1 MLYICIPAYDEA
13 PTIGLLLWRIRKV
26 FQEYPREYE
35 IIVFNDGSTDATGE
49 TLSGYADVLP
59 LTVIGSDAH
68 VGYARA
74 LDTLCREVSRRTRY
88 PRRDAM
94 IVMQGDFTDQPD
106 HLPELIKRFEGGADL
121 VVAERP
127 QVQQNDAPPKPVR
140 WMRRVAPWVLRPFVS
155 VPGVTDPFGT
165 FRLYRITVLR
175 DLLRHAGDAPIVQG
189 AVWAANVDLLVR
201 AAPLARRVETVVLEP
216 RYDLRPRASRI
227 HPWADAVDLFRFGRT
242 RRRSRPTPTPSRA
255 TAEKP
260 R

>member
-1 MLYICIPAYDEA
+1 LLYICIPSYNEA
-13 PTIGLLLWRIRKV
+13 PTVGLLLWRIRKV

-35 IIVFNDGSTDATGE
+35 IIVFDDASTDATGE
-49 TLSGYADVLP
+49 TLQGYADVLP
-59 LTVIGSDAH
+59 LTVIGSEEH

-74 LDTLCREVSRRTRY
+74 LDKLCREVARRTRY

-94 IVMQGDFTDQPD
+94 IVMQADFTDQPE

-127 QVQQNDAPPKPVR
+127 HAGPASEPPKPVR
-140 WMRRVAPWVLRPFVS
+140 WMRRVAPWVLRPFIS
-155 VPGVTDPFGT
+155 VPGVSDPFGT

-175 DLLRHAGDAPIVQG
+175 DLIRHAGDTPIVQG
-189 AVWAANVDLLVR
+189 AVWAANVDLLAR
-201 AAPLARRVETVVLEP
+201 AAPLARRVETVALEP

-242 RRRSRPTPTPSRA
+242 RRRRPGPARSAPDAAR
-255 TAEKP
+255 
-260 R
+260 